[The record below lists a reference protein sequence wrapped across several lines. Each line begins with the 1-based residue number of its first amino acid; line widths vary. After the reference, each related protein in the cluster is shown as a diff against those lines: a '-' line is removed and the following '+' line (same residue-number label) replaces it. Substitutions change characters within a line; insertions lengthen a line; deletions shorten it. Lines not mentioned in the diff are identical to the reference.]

1 MALFNLLNVEGKKKL
16 APSRLFY
23 HFTFQKRIR
32 QWLIALLF
40 IFSNTLYAFEVDGNN
55 YTITSETEKTVSFD
69 GCNNSET
76 TEVIIPESVIF
87 EGNAYSVTSIEWGA
101 CRDYNNLN
109 SIVIPNSVVS
119 IKKYAFE
126 RCRNLKHVVI
136 GSGTKEILDEAFLN
150 CPIDYVEFH
159 CTEIKEGWF
168 EGYRSVIKHV
178 NIGNGVTTV
187 KPFAFQNWKGLE
199 SVQMA
204 NTVETIGVGAFWECE
219 NLTTVTLS
227 SGLTKLEREIF
238 CYCKSLSSISI
249 PNSISIIEDRAF
261 GFCKNLSA
269 LSLPSS
275 VITIGSSAFL
285 GCNSL
290 SDITIP
296 STVSSIG
303 DWAFCGC
310 NSLTSIIIPK
320 SVTSIGNYSFSSCYN
335 IESISVEEGNPIYD
349 SRDNCN
355 CIIKT
360 SENELI
366 AGCYNSFIP
375 NSITSI
381 GIAAFKGC
389 STLTAISV
397 PNSVTTIGA
406 EAFLDCSSLTS
417 ISIPN
422 KIKTI
427 QGGTFRGCEKL
438 AAISFPNSINEIG
451 DYAFFNCRSLTSV
464 TFPNSITSIGK
475 KAFGSCV
482 SLEKIVSLI
491 EKPFSLEEAFIS
503 WATNIYETPLYI
515 PIGTKKLY
523 EAAEGWDFETKI
535 EIAIDSIETDYG
547 NEGEIND
554 TTDLNGHV
562 IGNIYY
568 NISDENGEYSS
579 AEGCIILRKPT
590 TDEQMNDVVG
600 MDLFGEDIKN
610 NYTGIIFLVQA
621 GNGTIKVNAETVGSM
636 TLKVKIGN
644 NQPVAM
650 ELEGKMKASFPYN
663 VTEPTCVYIYG
674 GETAS
679 ANARGMRRAEATEN
693 ALKIYGIEW
702 SESDTPT
709 HVEAIRET
717 SSTDTPIY
725 NLNGQRVESTSKGI
739 YIKNGKKFLVK

>member
-1 MALFNLLNVEGKKKL
+1 M
-16 APSRLFY
+16 
-23 HFTFQKRIR
+23 
-32 QWLIALLF
+32 IALLF

-381 GIAAFKGC
+381 GIAAFNGC